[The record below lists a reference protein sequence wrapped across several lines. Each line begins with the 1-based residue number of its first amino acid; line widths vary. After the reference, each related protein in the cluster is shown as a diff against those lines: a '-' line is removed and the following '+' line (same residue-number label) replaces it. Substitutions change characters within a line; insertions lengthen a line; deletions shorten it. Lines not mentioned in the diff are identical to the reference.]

1 MPSSDLPDDE
11 LRDIVRE
18 EARRAVRAELRS
30 YGYGVVGLLVGLLGL
45 PLLAGAVLSGN
56 VGAVVLAVLAVGGV
70 TAFLLW

>member
-1 MPSSDLPDDE
+1 MPSRDLPDDE

-45 PLLAGAVLSGN
+45 PLLAGAVLSGSI
-56 VGAVVLAVLAVGGV
+56 GAVVLAVLAVGGL